1 MNKNITKG
9 NEFQKGGVWPNLML
23 IIERKLK
30 KKNSLENFF
39 IRVRQQSAS
48 VVVYKSTFSQK
59 NPVY

>member
-30 KKNSLENFF
+30 KKKL
-39 IRVRQQSAS
+39 VRKLF
-48 VVVYKSTFSQK
+48 YKSEATISLSCGL
-59 NPVY
+59 